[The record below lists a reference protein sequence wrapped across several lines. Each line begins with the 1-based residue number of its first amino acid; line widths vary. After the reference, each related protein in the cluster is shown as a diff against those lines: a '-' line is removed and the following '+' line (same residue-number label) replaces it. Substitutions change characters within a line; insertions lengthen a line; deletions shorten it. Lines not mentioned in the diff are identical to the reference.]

1 MPQNA
6 HYINSHLTR
15 PFPQTQH
22 CSTQTRSLEH
32 RFRTFPNGRARNH
45 CKSNFGGAMHLDA
58 TLRSASIIFVCIIRM
73 HILFIWLGQWR
84 RHTPQL
90 HPPVGRDGGVSSG
103 QIKATRRGAST
114 LPRLG
119 PKMLLNFHFS
129 GTLAAPRKHRAVQA
143 HSNSAQIEPPAQST
157 KCNPAFTDC

>member
-1 MPQNA
+1 
-6 HYINSHLTR
+6 
-15 PFPQTQH
+15 
-22 CSTQTRSLEH
+22 
-32 RFRTFPNGRARNH
+32 
-45 CKSNFGGAMHLDA
+45 MHLDA

-90 HPPVGRDGGVSSG
+90 HPPAGRDGGVSTG
-103 QIKATRRGAST
+103 HQGDAQRRINAPYVS
-114 LPRLG
+114 PQ
-119 PKMLLNFHFS
+119 KMLLNFHFS